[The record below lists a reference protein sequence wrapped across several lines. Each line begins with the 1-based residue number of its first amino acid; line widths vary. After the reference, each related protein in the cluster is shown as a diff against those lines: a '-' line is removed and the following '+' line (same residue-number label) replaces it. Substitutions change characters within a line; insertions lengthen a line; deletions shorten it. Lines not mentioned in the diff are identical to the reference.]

1 MKGMVYVDDER
12 RLGQPFDSLDEFDLF
27 GIAERQGRAV
37 AAGAGSA
44 SDAVYVA
51 FGIPGH
57 FIVDDVGNAINID
70 TAGGDI
76 GGDQRLDVASIE
88 GLEGRLS
95 GALTFVRMHH
105 IDFDAAFAKLPRQA
119 VGAMF
124 CARKHESPTRFY
136 VFEYRRQQ
144 ITLVLLGDKENFL
157 RDVV

>member
-1 MKGMVYVDDER
+1 MVYVDDER
-12 RLGQPFDSLDEFDLF
+12 RLGQPFNSLDESDL
-27 GIAERQGRAV
+27 ISVAERHGRAV
-37 AAGAGSA
+37 AAGSGSA
-44 SDAVYVA
+44 SDAMHVA

-70 TAGGDI
+70 AAGGDI
-76 GGDQRLDVASIE
+76 GGDQRLDVASIK

-105 IDFDAAFAKLPRQA
+105 IDFDAAVAKLPRQA

-124 CARKHESPTRFY
+124 CARKHERPTRSCI
-136 VFEYRRQQ
+136 VEYRRQQ